1 MGFKLFG
8 MVNNSSS
15 LTLDGIHYERDE
27 LIAFCKSQV
36 MRVGLPEWANS
47 LYRFILEWLSEA
59 EFVVVQTSGSTGI
72 PKVIH
77 QPRERMINSA
87 MMTADYFGLD
97 RGTNALL
104 CLPVSYIAGKM
115 MIVRA
120 FVTGMNLITVEPSS
134 NPLKEVRDKIH
145 FVAITPYQLAH
156 SIDWL
161 GEKQINSV
169 IVGGGEI
176 SYSLEMDCQKLSS
189 NIFATYGMTET
200 SSHIAI
206 RAVNGEHRSAFY
218 EVLQGVT
225 VSVDERSCLVIKAP
239 KLSSDLLI
247 TNDVVAISDSSHFE
261 WIGRLDSVINS
272 GGVKIFPE
280 QVEKKIF
287 PLISGRFFIA
297 GLPDKLLGEKVALFV
312 EGDPLSQIQ
321 LDNLE
326 VAMATLL
333 TKFEYP
339 RKVVSV
345 FAFDLSQTGKIQ
357 KNKIIARFR

>member
-36 MRVGLPEWANS
+36 VRVGLPEWANS

-87 MMTADYFGLD
+87 MMTADYFGLNHT
-97 RGTNALL
+97 TNALL

-120 FVTGMNLITVEPSS
+120 FITGMNLITVEPSS
-134 NPLKEVRDKIH
+134 NPFKEVRDKIH

-206 RAVNGEHRSAFY
+206 RAVNGERRSAFY

-247 TNDVVAISDSSHFE
+247 TNDV
-261 WIGRLDSVINS
+261 IGRLDSVINS

-287 PLISGRFFIA
+287 PLVSGRFFIA

-312 EGDPLSQIQ
+312 EGDPLRQIQ

-357 KNKIIARFR
+357 KKKITARFR